1 MKIYLDVI
9 FLINFLF
16 DSLLLFCVSVI
27 LKRNIKLKK
36 IFLGGLIGGISIF
49 ILFLKINNIQLFFI
63 KIIISILMTLITFS
77 FKNIKYTLKNLLF
90 LYTSS
95 IILGGFLYFI
105 NCEFA
110 YRQEGL
116 IFFHNNFSLNFIV
129 LVLLSPIIIYI
140 YIRQAKELKNNYNYY
155 YKIDVVLK
163 NKKILKLNA
172 YLDTGNK
179 LTDPYLNRPIIIID
193 NKEIDEKDIVDYIL
207 VPIDTI
213 NSHTMIKCITIDKV
227 YIEGYGEKKN
237 VLLGISPVK
246 IKLEG
251 INCLLQPKVL
261 EG

>member
-16 DSLLLFCVSVI
+16 DSLLLFSVSVI

-49 ILFLKINNIQLFFI
+49 ILFLKINNIELFLI
-63 KIIISILMTLITFS
+63 KILISILMTLITFS

-95 IILGGFLYFI
+95 MILGGFLYFI

-110 YRQEGL
+110 YKREGL

-129 LVLLSPIIIYI
+129 LVILSPIIIYI
-140 YIRQAKELKNNYNYY
+140 YIRQAKELKNNYSYY
-155 YKIDVVLK
+155 YKIDVFLK
-163 NKKILKLNA
+163 NNKILKLNA

-193 NKEIDEKDIVDYIL
+193 KKEIDDSDILEYIL
-207 VPIDTI
+207 VPVDTI
-213 NSHTMIKCITIDKV
+213 NNHTMLKCITVDKV

-237 VLLGISPVK
+237 ILLGISPSK
-246 IKLEG
+246 IKMEG
-251 INCLLQPKVL
+251 INCLLQPKIL